1 MKKEYLPI
9 FIIITDKY
17 ISIKIMVW
25 EANMRKF
32 RIIVLF
38 ILLFIFVG
46 CHESS
51 PPEINS
57 NHQETKQ
64 ELNEQ
69 LPNESI
75 SIRSIEEL
83 NAMRSMLLCTDQEA
97 FANYLMEIEGG
108 GAHSKEDLETFIR
121 IVDTVPFVNLLDDG
135 KICWISYSKG
145 QSSASGEQY
154 EILYVSVQSDS
165 GEWVRFEYMLSV
177 TDVSEKIT
185 SQTEMLADDLI
196 TSKPI
201 FNHDKR
207 LALYSEVR
215 EKHVSGTGD
224 TIKWIATVDG
234 IYTNIVYYT
243 PNAVEINMNDFQ
255 ISTLE

>member
-1 MKKEYLPI
+1 MKKILI
-9 FIIITDKY
+9 F
-17 ISIKIMVW
+17 
-25 EANMRKF
+25 
-32 RIIVLF
+32 VLF
-38 ILLFIFVG
+38 ILLFILVG
-46 CHESS
+46 CHES
-51 PPEINS
+51 PPLEINS
-57 NHQETKQ
+57 NHQETLGNQTDEHRTSDADDGGDENGGAKQ
-64 ELNEQ
+64 TLNEE

-75 SIRSIEEL
+75 SIRSIDEL
-83 NAMRSMLLCTDQEA
+83 NAMRSMLSCTDQEA
-97 FANYLMEIEGG
+97 LANYLMDIEGG

-154 EILYVSVQSDS
+154 EILYVSIQSDS

-185 SQTEMLADDLI
+185 SQTEMLADNLI

-201 FNHDKR
+201 FNHDER

-224 TIKWIATVDG
+224 TIKWVATVDG

-243 PNAVEINMNDFQ
+243 PNAARININDFQ
-255 ISTLE
+255 ISTLK